1 MSHST
6 ELLTTAELA
15 TNLSVDCDAYL
26 NPVVKTIGEWLV
38 YRDEVLAW
46 DDSCYFNN
54 GGYTQVCAISDA
66 LTEVLGRRWWDTEGR

>member
-6 ELLTTAELA
+6 ELLTTAELSRKM
-15 TNLSVDCDAYL
+15 TVDCDAYAA
-26 NPVVKTIGEWLV
+26 PITYTVQEWLT

-46 DDSCYFNN
+46 DDDVYFNY

-66 LTEVLGRRWWDTEGR
+66 LTEMLGRRWWDTEGR

>member
-6 ELLTTAELA
+6 ELLTAAELA
-15 TNLSVDCDAYL
+15 TVIAVDCDAYVG
-26 NPVVKTIGEWLV
+26 PVKHTVAEWLV

-46 DDSCYFNN
+46 EDNRYFNY